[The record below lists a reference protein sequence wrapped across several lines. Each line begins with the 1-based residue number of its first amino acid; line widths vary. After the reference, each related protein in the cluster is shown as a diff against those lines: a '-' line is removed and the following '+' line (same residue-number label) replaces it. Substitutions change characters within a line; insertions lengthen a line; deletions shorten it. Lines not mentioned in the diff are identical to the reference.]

1 MRRNWILRL
10 TLLLILFLMV
20 VTSNT
25 ARPEPSPIQ
34 QPTLTPFVLRLIS
47 DPKVKEVQ
55 EAHFIIRAEHPTR
68 IKSGTGVAVD
78 QELILTVFHLV
89 GSNKTGEITATE
101 IRITQPHMPWKE
113 WYALAK
119 VAAVDP
125 SLDLAVLK
133 FERHRELPSL
143 SFGDPS
149 RLRPG
154 EVVYLIGHEFFP
166 DGVGLIYPR
175 DAEIVGDFPP
185 GSPFFGVTPPVI
197 RGFSGGG
204 VFNLQNELIGIA
216 IKDYILFDTIRD
228 GGRTYKIVKQGTI
241 VVKISRAIHLLKK
254 AEQSG
259 PRFCPQRGRAFP
271 AVATGDFSSQY
282 SHSSV
287 GTGGGDGH
295 SSVGTRNGVAV
306 CLMGI
311 GRIVWMISRNS
322 FTASASFGSSAISR
336 AFCAARR

>member
-10 TLLLILFLMV
+10 TLLLILFLLV

-47 DPKVKEVQ
+47 DPKVKKVQ
-55 EAHFIIRAEHPTR
+55 EAHFMIRAEHPTR

-185 GSPFFGVTPPVI
+185 ESPFFGVTPPVI

-204 VFNLQNELIGIA
+204 VFNLQNELVGIA

-241 VVKISRAIHLLKK
+241 VVKINWAIHLLKK

-271 AVATGDFSSQY
+271 AVATGDFVLLNIVIPGWAQGA
-282 SHSSV
+282 
-287 GTGGGDGH
+287 GT
-295 SSVGTRNGVAV
+295 
-306 CLMGI
+306 
-311 GRIVWMISRNS
+311 
-322 FTASASFGSSAISR
+322 AIP
-336 AFCAARR
+336 A

>member
-20 VTSNT
+20 VTSDT

-55 EAHFIIRAEHPTR
+55 QAHCMIRAEHPTR

-166 DGVGLIYPR
+166 EGVGLIYPR

-185 GSPFFGVTPPVI
+185 ESPFFGVTPPVI

-254 AEQSG
+254 
-259 PRFCPQRGRAFP
+259 
-271 AVATGDFSSQY
+271 
-282 SHSSV
+282 
-287 GTGGGDGH
+287 
-295 SSVGTRNGVAV
+295 
-306 CLMGI
+306 
-311 GRIVWMISRNS
+311 
-322 FTASASFGSSAISR
+322 SR
-336 AFCAARR
+336 AVRPEVSPSA